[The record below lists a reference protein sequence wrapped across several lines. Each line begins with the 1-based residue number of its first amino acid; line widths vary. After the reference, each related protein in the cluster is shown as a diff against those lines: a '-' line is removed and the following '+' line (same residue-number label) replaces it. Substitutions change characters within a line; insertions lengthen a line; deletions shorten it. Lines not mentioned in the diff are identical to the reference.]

1 MLKGSRMGEFQ
12 ELVRQIQEDLR
23 WFVWNWKHW
32 RGSVR
37 TVGPNSN
44 SVPQNLAIGMSR
56 TFTYLPSQ
64 ASLQSPPL
72 VMSQDSIDEDLIQTN
87 ATMTVQI
94 SSQLKCIT
102 SQTFY
107 SQKVPLKCGLLFPY
121 WEHKQRTLTFSGTW
135 LLASSISSHKILRA
149 FPGAWSRA

>member
-1 MLKGSRMGEFQ
+1 MFIKGFKDGRVSGAGKADPGGFEMICLELKTLKRC
-12 ELVRQIQEDLR
+12 
-23 WFVWNWKHW
+23 
-32 RGSVR
+32 VR

-107 SQKVPLKCGLLFPY
+107 SQKVPLKCGLLFP
-121 WEHKQRTLTFSGTW
+121 
-135 LLASSISSHKILRA
+135 
-149 FPGAWSRA
+149 